1 MIQNNLQIEGYVK
14 IIDPV
19 THTVLV
25 NKKNSIHYEN
35 FSKALARSICAGPLN
50 ATDVESASGFIKSM
64 TFGNGG
70 TDVSPTGVITYKT
83 PNYIGSSAT
92 LYNSTY
98 TKVVNQNFSNNVD
111 PTKTNLT
118 VNHLVGK
125 AYTDILVTCLLN
137 YAEPSGQQNFDNTT
151 DFNDEYVFDEL
162 GLQSAGGELLTH
174 VIFHPVQKSLNRLIQ
189 IEYTVRIQTLS
200 NLTVS

>member
-1 MIQNNLQIEGYVK
+1 MIQNNLQIDGYVK

-19 THTVLV
+19 TNEILV
-25 NKKNSIHYEN
+25 DKKNSIHYEN

-50 ATDVESASGFIKSM
+50 ATDVESAGGFIKSM
-64 TFGNGG
+64 AFGNGG
-70 TDVSPTGVITYKT
+70 TDVSTTGVITYKT
-83 PNYIGSSAT
+83 PNYVGPST
-92 LYNSTY
+92 NLYNTTY
-98 TKVVNQNFSNNVD
+98 TKVINQNFSNNID
-111 PTKTNLT
+111 PTKSNLV

-137 YAEPSGQQNFDNTT
+137 YAEPSDQQAFDNTT
-151 DFNDEYVFDEL
+151 SFDDMYVFDEL
-162 GLQSAGGELLTH
+162 GLKSSDGELLTH

-200 NLTVS
+200 NLVV